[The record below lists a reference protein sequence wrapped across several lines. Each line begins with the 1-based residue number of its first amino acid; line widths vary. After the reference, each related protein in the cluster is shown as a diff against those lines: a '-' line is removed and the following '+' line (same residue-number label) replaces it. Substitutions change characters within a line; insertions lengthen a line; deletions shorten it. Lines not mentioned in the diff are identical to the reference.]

1 MGRLNAEKFQ
11 NFHFEACFRDFIEND
26 LSDNRYFRQIFCI
39 YIFCK
44 VMAKTRKFTLVIIV
58 VTFPQKWQFRLKIKV
73 LKFLRIQPIQGPSK
87 FRILTR
93 NPLKLISEPVL
104 RQSQPI
110 ILKNLTFLRNIFS
123 RMKSLFFKFRLNTR
137 NKSQTL
143 LLLIFIK
150 FINFI
155 VSPFTPV
162 QFIIVMISLL
172 ISYHLGLEKVAKIPK
187 KG

>member
-1 MGRLNAEKFQ
+1 MF
-11 NFHFEACFRDFIEND
+11 
-26 LSDNRYFRQIFCI
+26 
-39 YIFCK
+39 
-44 VMAKTRKFTLVIIV
+44 
-58 VTFPQKWQFRLKIKV
+58 KI
-73 LKFLRIQPIQGPSK
+73 S
-87 FRILTR
+87 
-93 NPLKLISEPVL
+93 
-104 RQSQPI
+104 
-110 ILKNLTFLRNIFS
+110 
-123 RMKSLFFKFRLNTR
+123 FFKFRLNTR

-172 ISYHLGLEKVAKIPK
+172 IIYHLGLEKVAKMSK